1 MTGYR
6 SKLLQKKAVLGI
18 ALGMLVAALTL
29 GGAAWAKAP
38 LIQFGVPTWP
48 GVTVQSEVAAQL
60 LEVMGY
66 DTKQTSAS
74 PAFSLNSIASDQ
86 LDVYLG
92 GWMPTEASMINPLKE
107 KGEVEVM
114 ATNISGA
121 IMGLAV
127 PTYVWDAGVK
137 TVDDLNKHADQFE
150 SKIYAIEPGTG
161 FNTAIQEAIDNNDH
175 DLGDWTMVASS
186 TSSMLV
192 QVERMVDRE
201 EWITFLGWEPH
212 WMNITYDMKYLEPVG
227 EPKIA
232 GTTSDVLTVANPKT
246 VADNPELARFLTQFQ
261 VQKDTMSE
269 WILEFGYKER
279 RADEVASEWIGANLD
294 KVAVWLDG
302 VKTLDGEP
310 AIDAVRAAYQD

>member
-1 MTGYR
+1 
-6 SKLLQKKAVLGI
+6 
-18 ALGMLVAALTL
+18 
-29 GGAAWAKAP
+29 
-38 LIQFGVPTWP
+38 
-48 GVTVQSEVAAQL
+48 
-60 LEVMGY
+60 
-66 DTKQTSAS
+66 
-74 PAFSLNSIASDQ
+74 
-86 LDVYLG
+86 
-92 GWMPTEASMINPLKE
+92 
-107 KGEVEVM
+107 
-114 ATNISGA
+114 
-121 IMGLAV
+121 
-127 PTYVWDAGVK
+127 
-137 TVDDLNKHADQFE
+137 
-150 SKIYAIEPGTG
+150 
-161 FNTAIQEAIDNNDH
+161 
-175 DLGDWTMVASS
+175 
-186 TSSMLV
+186 V

-279 RADEVASEWIGANLD
+279 RADEVASKWIGANLD

-310 AIDAVRAAYQD
+310 AIDAVRAAYQELSFTGPGFGRGRLRGAGFQSGKGRMDLGPWVDDCRRSKRGVEIGGCFFCRGMTRLIPAHSSI